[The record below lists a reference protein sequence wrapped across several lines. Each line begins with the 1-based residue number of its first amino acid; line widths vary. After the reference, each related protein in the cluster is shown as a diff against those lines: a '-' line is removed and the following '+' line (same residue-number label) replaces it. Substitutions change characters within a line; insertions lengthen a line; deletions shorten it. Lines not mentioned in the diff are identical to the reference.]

1 MDKHG
6 EALII
11 AREEEVIR
19 HGYVLF
25 GLVKPRREGKELLL
39 ESSAAMVNVLPRKR
53 SVYSLHGDIHDSSHI
68 LSNILLYTYY
78 LSARRFGFA
87 RIS

>member
-11 AREEEVIR
+11 SREEEVIR
-19 HGYVLF
+19 HGNVLF

-53 SVYSLHGDIHDSSHI
+53 YVYSPR
-68 LSNILLYTYY
+68 LSMAISMTVHTFFLIYYTLYKCY
-78 LSARRFGFA
+78 LSAL
-87 RIS
+87 

>member
-1 MDKHG
+1 METLPKKLIIIIYDFSLVMDKHG

-19 HGYVLF
+19 HGNVLF

-53 SVYSLHGDIHDSSHI
+53 FVYSPGLISQ
-68 LSNILLYTYY
+68 
-78 LSARRFGFA
+78 RRFP
-87 RIS
+87 

>member
-11 AREEEVIR
+11 SREEEVIR
-19 HGYVLF
+19 HGNVLF

-53 SVYSLHGDIHDSSHI
+53 YVIFTRAL
-68 LSNILLYTYY
+68 LSMAISMTVHTFFLIYYTLYKCY
-78 LSARRFGFA
+78 LSAL
-87 RIS
+87 